1 MNGGAHHARCWRS
14 FTRCRSTSL
23 ESSRPVDGSRAWS
36 ALAGIHASRG
46 MLGTMER
53 STVMDF
59 PSGQLRAIHCCVPA
73 ADLVQS
79 R

>member
-36 ALAGIHASRG
+36 ALAGIHASRCV
-46 MLGTMER
+46 LGTMEC

-59 PSGQLRAIHCCVPA
+59 PFEQLRAIYCRLPGAGHV
-73 ADLVQS
+73 
-79 R
+79 